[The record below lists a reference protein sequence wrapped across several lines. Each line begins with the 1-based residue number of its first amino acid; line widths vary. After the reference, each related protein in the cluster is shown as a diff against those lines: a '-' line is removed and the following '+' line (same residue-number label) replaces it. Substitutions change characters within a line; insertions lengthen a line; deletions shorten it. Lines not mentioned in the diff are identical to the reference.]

1 MSATA
6 DTVAAEV
13 EMNVTLQRAGEHAEL
28 IRHFRTEISA
38 LIGVEQTPAATD
50 PLPYG
55 LYLFVAGDG
64 GVPVG
69 MAEFYFY
76 DDAFSDYR
84 SCVYNRAFDL
94 AKIAPMHEMIHLRSL
109 YLGPERRNSV
119 AFLYLVASLVD
130 LAVEFGARF
139 MTAGTAVDY
148 AYVVR
153 LHRTARMCTL
163 GTYEVDGSQQALALM
178 DLAPV
183 ARRARMLTRRAHVTL
198 ERTVASDL
206 EPRRARVSQ
215 VREGRV
221 PFN

>member
-1 MSATA
+1 
-6 DTVAAEV
+6 
-13 EMNVTLQRAGEHAEL
+13 MNVTLARAGEHAEL
-28 IRHFRTEISA
+28 IRRFRTEIA
-38 LIGVEQTPAATD
+38 TLIGMEQTPAATD

-55 LYLFVAGDG
+55 LYLFVTGEGSGA
-64 GVPVG
+64 PVG

-84 SCVYNRAFDL
+84 SCVYSRAFDL
-94 AKIAPMHEMIHLRSL
+94 SKIAPMHEMIHLRSL
-109 YLGPERRNSV
+109 YLGPQHRNSV

-153 LHRTARMCTL
+153 LHRTARMRTL

-183 ARRARMLTRRAHVTL
+183 ARRARMLTRRAHITL
-198 ERTVASDL
+198 ERTVAADL
-206 EPRRARVSQ
+206 EPRRARGSQ
-215 VREGRV
+215 ARDSRAS
-221 PFN
+221 FN